1 MVKRIAALCVL
12 PVLLQPA
19 WGQEQPA
26 PGAVPVAETHG
37 VTTLEP
43 NPRRIW
49 VVDTAFPAAEAAKA
63 WILDGA
69 SGKIEGMFNMGYWP
83 NMGFSPDRSEVY
95 SLDSFWEKHTRGA
108 RHDYLT
114 TRDTATLAIKSEV
127 ELPQGRF
134 LVVSKK
140 PNYDVTPDGGYGL
153 SFNLAPATSVS
164 VVDLEAKAYKG
175 EIQIP
180 GCGLIFA
187 SGPDRFTNVCSDGTL
202 QTVTFKI
209 EGDQIASTAERT
221 AAPVFD
227 AETDPVFEHAGFD
240 RRNGKVYFV
249 SYGGTVYPVDLSGA
263 VAQPEASWSLL
274 GDAERQDQW
283 RPGGWQ
289 VASFNQATG
298 RLYVLM
304 HQGPEWTHKNAAT
317 ELWVVDVAGKLVEN
331 RITLADRTISAAVSQ
346 EADPLIFTVAESTD
360 IITYDA
366 RGAEVAKQEK
376 LGFSPQIIYVDGE
389 Y

>member
-1 MVKRIAALCVL
+1 MVKRIAALCAV
-12 PVLLQPA
+12 PFLLQPA
-19 WGQEQPA
+19 LAQDQA
-26 PGAVPVAETHG
+26 QPGAVPVTETHG
-37 VTTLEP
+37 VTALKP

-49 VVDTAFPAAEAAKA
+49 VVDTAFPAAEAAKV

-83 NMGFSPDRSEVY
+83 NMGFSPDKSEVY

-114 TRDTATLAIKSEV
+114 TRDAATLEIKSEV
-127 ELPQGRF
+127 ELPKGRF
-134 LVVSKK
+134 LVVTKK

-153 SFNLAPATSVS
+153 SFNLAPATEVS
-164 VVDLEAKAYKG
+164 VVDLKAKAYKG

-187 SGPDRFTNVCSDGTL
+187 SAPDRFTNVCSDGTL
-202 QTVTFKI
+202 QTVTFKV
-209 EGDQIASTAERT
+209 EGDAITSTMERT
-221 AAPVFD
+221 KAPVFD
-227 AETDPVFEHAGFD
+227 AEKDPVFEHAGFD
-240 RRNGKVYFV
+240 RRNRKVYFV
-249 SYGGTVYPVDLSGA
+249 SYGGTVYPVDLSGT
-263 VAQPEASWSLL
+263 VAQPEPSWSLL
-274 GDAERQDQW
+274 DDAAKQEQW

-304 HQGPEWTHKNAAT
+304 HQGPEWTHKDAAT
-317 ELWVVDVAGKLVEN
+317 ELWVVDVAGRKVEN
-331 RITLADRTISAAVSQ
+331 RIKLADKTISAAVSQ
-346 EADPLIFTVAESTD
+346 EADPLIFTVAETTD

-366 RGAEVAKQEK
+366 RGHEVAKQEK
-376 LGFSPQIIYVDGE
+376 LGFSPQVIYVDGE